1 VSGYGQSFPQTRTI
15 SGAIHISPSEGAG
28 PRGAERSFEANVP
41 LMRAPLP
48 DRLAHHM
55 RKLDTPAG
63 RRMVRYVAQSVLTTI
78 FSFVV
83 LGLVYG
89 VFRWWTEIP
98 SVVFANTVATVP
110 SYYLNRHWVW
120 RKGGRSHL
128 MKEVVPFWVI
138 SFIGIVLSI
147 LAAAA
152 ARHIGLK
159 YFPNHHGLRTVLVEA
174 ANLFAFGV
182 LWIGKFLIFSR
193 LFRHQHVEA
202 TEVIPA
208 VTTDSA
214 ATASTS
220 TDGNGS
226 SADDR
231 ATTPTDGRAHRH
243 IGRAAEPFI
252 EPAFEEN

>member
-1 VSGYGQSFPQTRTI
+1 
-15 SGAIHISPSEGAG
+15 
-28 PRGAERSFEANVP
+28 
-41 LMRAPLP
+41 MRAPLP
-48 DRLAHHM
+48 DRLAHHVN
-55 RKLDTPAG
+55 KLDTPAG

-89 VFRWWTEIP
+89 VFRLWTEIP

-120 RKGGRSHL
+120 RKGGRSHV
-128 MKEVVPFWVI
+128 MKEVVPFWVV

-147 LAAAA
+147 LAAAV

-174 ANLFAFGV
+174 ANLFSFGV

-202 TEVIPA
+202 SEVLPA
-208 VTTDSA
+208 VTASDS
-214 ATASTS
+214 ATASS

-226 SADDR
+226 NADER
-231 ATTPTDGRAHRH
+231 VPTAAEGRAHIH
-243 IGRAAEPFI
+243 IGRTAEPFI
-252 EPAFEEN
+252 EPAFEESFIEPAFEEN